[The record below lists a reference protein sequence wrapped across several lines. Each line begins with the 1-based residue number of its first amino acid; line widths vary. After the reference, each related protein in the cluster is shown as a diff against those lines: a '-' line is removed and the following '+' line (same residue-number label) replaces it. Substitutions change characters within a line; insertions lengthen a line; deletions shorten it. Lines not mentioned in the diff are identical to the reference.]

1 MIKPVAANLTDTI
14 TEKEIIGK
22 IIPAYEHIQIGRR
35 NKPSAGLHCCNR
47 LSGWPSLGY
56 REASIRG
63 YSEISAPHPG
73 ALYQRRVPEA
83 GFEGGW

>member
-1 MIKPVAANLTDTI
+1 MSISKQGDVTNRPLAFIVAIVSPDGHHWGI
-14 TEKEIIGK
+14 
-22 IIPAYEHIQIGRR
+22 
-35 NKPSAGLHCCNR
+35 AGPQ
-47 LSGWPSLGY
+47 W
-56 REASIRG
+56 G